1 VAVTDCGFQS
11 DGFQNDGFQVC
22 VTGEDAAGWLLMH
35 APVRRRPLPDDDEDE
50 LLAWYFLEVMDD

>member
-11 DGFQNDGFQVC
+11 DGFQNDAFQVC

-35 APVRRRPLPDDDEDE
+35 APVRRPRPDDDEE
-50 LLAWYFLEVMDD
+50 ALLAWYVLEVMDD